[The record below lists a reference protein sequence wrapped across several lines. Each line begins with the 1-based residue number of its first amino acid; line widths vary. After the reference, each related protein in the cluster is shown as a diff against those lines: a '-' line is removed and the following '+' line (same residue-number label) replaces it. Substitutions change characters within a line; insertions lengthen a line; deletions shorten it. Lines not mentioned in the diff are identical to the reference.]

1 MDFFDW
7 TWNYVVVFLIV
18 LSVLIYVHEWGHY
31 WVARRNGVRVEVFS
45 IGFGPEIFGW
55 TNTAGTRWKIC
66 LIPLGGYVKMFGE
79 DDSRD
84 DDDDETPVEMSD
96 EDKAVSFHHK
106 TLGQRAA
113 IVAAGPIVN
122 FLFAIVAF
130 AGLAMFQGNP
140 VPLAV
145 VGEVI
150 PESAASAAGFEQG
163 DKIVAINSDE
173 VVSFEDLRQIV
184 IKNPDRELT
193 FDVQRDTKILKI
205 MATPKAAVGRDGEPS
220 QIGQLGVRPH
230 LDHIRYD
237 RANPFMALWVG
248 TERTFVLTYRILV
261 YIGEMISGQRNAD
274 DLGGPLRIAKI
285 SGDMAQLGISQVI
298 LLMAMLS
305 VNLGLINLFPIPM
318 LDGGHLAFYAAEA
331 VRGRP
336 LGPKAQ
342 EYGFR
347 FGLILVLVLFVFV
360 TWNDLVH
367 LRVIEFIKE
376 LFV

>member
-7 TWNYVVVFLIV
+7 TWNYIVVFLIV

-45 IGFGPEIFGW
+45 IGFGPEVLGW
-55 TNTAGTRWKIC
+55 TNAAETRWKIS
-66 LIPLGGYVKMFGE
+66 LIPLGGYVKMFGQ

-84 DDDDETPVEMSD
+84 DDDTPAEMT
-96 EDKAVSFHHK
+96 EEEKAVSFHHK

-113 IVAAGPIVN
+113 IVAAGPAVN

-130 AGLAMFQGNP
+130 AGLALFQGNP
-140 VPLAV
+140 VALSV

-150 PESAASAAGFEQG
+150 PESAASAAGFKTG
-163 DKIVAINSDE
+163 DKILAIDGREVA
-173 VVSFEDLRQIV
+173 SFEDLRQIV
-184 IKNPDRELT
+184 IRNPGREMA
-193 FDVQRDTKILKI
+193 FDVQRDRQILKI
-205 MATPKAAVGRDGEPS
+205 PATPKAAVGRDGEPPR
-220 QIGQLGVRPH
+220 IGQLGVRPH

-237 RANPFMALWVG
+237 RADPLTALWVG
-248 TERTFVLTYRILV
+248 AERTFTLTYRILV
-261 YIGEMISGQRNAD
+261 YVGEMISGRRNAD

>member
-1 MDFFDW
+1 MGIFDF
-7 TWNYVVVFLIV
+7 TWNYIIVFLIV

-31 WVARRNGVRVEVFS
+31 WVALRNGVRVEVFS
-45 IGFGPEIFGW
+45 IGFGPEVFGW
-55 TNTAGTRWKIC
+55 NNAAGTRWKIG
-66 LIPLGGYVKMFGE
+66 LVPLGGYVKMFGE

-84 DDDDETPVEMSD
+84 DGEEAVELA
-96 EDKAVSFHHK
+96 EAEKAVSFHHK
-106 TLGQRAA
+106 SIRQRAA

-130 AGLAMFQGNP
+130 AGLAMFEGNP
-140 VPLAV
+140 VPMAV

-150 PESAASAAGFEQG
+150 PGSAAEQAGMKVG
-163 DKIVAINSDE
+163 DKILAIDTAE
-173 VVSFEDLRQIV
+173 VGTFEDLRQIV
-184 IKNPDRELT
+184 IKNPDRKLV
-193 FDVQRDTKILKI
+193 FDIQRGEAILKLD
-205 MATPKAAVGRDGEPS
+205 ATPQASGGADGGTR
-220 QIGQLGVRPH
+220 IGLLGVRPH
-230 LDHIRYD
+230 LEHLRYD
-237 RANPFMALWVG
+237 RQDPLSAIWMGV
-248 TERTFVLTYRILV
+248 ERTFVLTYRILV
-261 YIGEMISGQRNAD
+261 YVGEVISGSRNAD

-285 SGDMAQLGISQVI
+285 SGDMAQLGLSQVV

-331 VRGRP
+331 IRGRP
-336 LGPKAQ
+336 LGPTAQ

-347 FGLILVLVLFVFV
+347 FGLFLVLLLFVFV